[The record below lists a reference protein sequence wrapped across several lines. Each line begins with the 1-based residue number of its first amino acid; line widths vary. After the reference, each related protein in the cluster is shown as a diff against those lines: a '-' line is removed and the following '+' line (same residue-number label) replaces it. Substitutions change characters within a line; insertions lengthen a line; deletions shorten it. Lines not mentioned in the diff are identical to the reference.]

1 MRLRQ
6 KELCRGRTALQLT
19 KSFPEE
25 DGLTILKSLYIHTGM
40 EQLGKSMAGVGSQ
53 VFYCW
58 SGRLQM
64 RDV

>member
-19 KSFPEE
+19 KLFPEE
-25 DGLTILKSLYIHTGM
+25 DGLTILKSLYIHTRM
-40 EQLGKSMAGVGSQ
+40 EQLGRLMAGVGSQ